1 MRFGIPHPTPQKVGF
16 SKKKWDFS
24 KKVGFFKKVGFS
36 QYPMIF
42 SKFRLSITLRSL
54 GVGWREGDL
63 DLLARSETFVSGVF
77 RTLRWDL
84 GHPTHP
90 KDGSGND
97 IFLMIFWDF
106 TKIPKIRFLLCFQSQ
121 TNLGEKDSPEKNDS
135 DREMVSRPIITL
147 RSFCHRNGNRYHL
160 RQHTDRFV
168 SYFTITTQTNP
179 PNTH

>member
-1 MRFGIPHPTPQKVGF
+1 
-16 SKKKWDFS
+16 
-24 KKVGFFKKVGFS
+24 
-36 QYPMIF
+36 MIF

-106 TKIPKIRFLLCFQSQ
+106 PNLDLIMRLNPKSNKLDEKVDIFEFLKLIFLYEKIIYFIRVCS
-121 TNLGEKDSPEKNDS
+121 GD
-135 DREMVSRPIITL
+135 
-147 RSFCHRNGNRYHL
+147 
-160 RQHTDRFV
+160 
-168 SYFTITTQTNP
+168 
-179 PNTH
+179 

>member
-1 MRFGIPHPTPQKVGF
+1 
-16 SKKKWDFS
+16 
-24 KKVGFFKKVGFS
+24 
-36 QYPMIF
+36 MIF